1 LSCRCR
7 PRKWESAEACTSL
20 LLDPTCGFQLWG
32 DLAVINRDEH
42 MANFKVVPR
51 DTGVPFCDELHGV
64 LESLRLSPRDAARI
78 LGVTE
83 HTVANWLTGETKA
96 WGRVPNH
103 LMQVGVLTVL
113 EQHRVTKQL
122 KPRVRFPGHSL
133 GDAGL
138 RP

>member
-1 LSCRCR
+1 LSCCCR

-20 LLDPTCGFQLWG
+20 LLHSTIGFWLWG
-32 DLAVINRDEH
+32 DLAFINRDEH
-42 MANFKVVPR
+42 MANFKVVAR
-51 DTGVPFCDELHGV
+51 ETGIPFCDELHGV
-64 LESLRLSPRDAARI
+64 LESLRLSPREAARI

-122 KPRVRFPGHSL
+122 KPRVRFPEHAL
-133 GDAGL
+133 GDAGP